1 MAAQRSCCAATLA
14 SVATPRSPRPVS
26 PGPATPSTYL
36 RFAAVGDSTTV
47 GVGDPTPGTP
57 VGLGAGA
64 TGRDGTW
71 RGWARLLA
79 EALEASYDVSFCNL
93 AVSGAT
99 TRDVVAH
106 QLAEAVDHRADLVS
120 LVVGVNDTMRSS
132 WDPAV
137 LRRDLLHAADAL
149 TADGALLMTARFHD
163 HGEVF
168 GLPRLLRRPLQQRI
182 EAVNEVYDEVHA
194 TYGGVRVDLA
204 GWPEVRRREFWSV
217 DRLHPSELGHRAL
230 ARAFAAEL
238 AAVGWSV
245 VPPAAVADGLHVPS
259 WRTDLA
265 WMVSEGAPWVG
276 RRARDLAPWAARAAW
291 QGAVARRTDLVRVG
305 AAGRRAEGSAGGHHD
320 GVAVGDG
327 DGVLAVGPA

>member
-1 MAAQRSCCAATLA
+1 MAAQRSRCAATLA
-14 SVATPRSPRPVS
+14 SVATPRSTRPA
-26 PGPATPSTYL
+26 GPAGYL

-47 GVGDPTPGTP
+47 GVGDPTPGNP
-57 VGLGAGA
+57 IGLGAGA

-79 EALEASYDVSFCNL
+79 DALGATYDVSFCNL

-99 TRDVVAH
+99 TREVVER
-106 QLAEAVDHRADLVS
+106 QLDEAVDHRPDLVS
-120 LVVGVNDTMRSS
+120 LVVGVNDTMRST
-132 WDPAV
+132 WDPAA
-137 LRRDLLHAADAL
+137 LRRDLLGAAGAL

-182 EAVNEVYDEVHA
+182 DVVNDVYDEVVA

-204 GWPEVRRREFWSV
+204 HCPEVRGREFWSV

-230 ARAFAAEL
+230 ARAFAAQL
-238 AAVGWSV
+238 VGAGWEV
-245 VPPAAVADGLHVPS
+245 EPPAAEADGTHVPS

-276 RRARDLAPWAARAAW
+276 RRARDLAPWAVRTAW
-291 QGAVARRTDLVRVG
+291 QGAV
-305 AAGRRAEGSAGGHHD
+305 GRRAADGPASAGRHDD